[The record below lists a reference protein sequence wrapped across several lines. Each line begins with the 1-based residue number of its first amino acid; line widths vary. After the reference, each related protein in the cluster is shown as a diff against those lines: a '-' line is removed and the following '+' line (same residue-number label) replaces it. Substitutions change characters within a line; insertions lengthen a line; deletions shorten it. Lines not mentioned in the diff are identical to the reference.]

1 MHPAAW
7 MIAIG
12 SAEPPAMPAEGVE
25 DVEVVEVVEAG
36 MSDALT
42 VIVPPS
48 DSRNAIT
55 AQICWGERV
64 RVMSGMIGSYP
75 WTTKARGCVSDSYR
89 YALQSFPDSRLPQRA
104 PIGPWPFSSV
114 SKLGAR
120 VPKPWH
126 VVHPPM
132 PVKPCSPAWTSC
144 SGVTSAPSVRAWG
157 TSDCT
162 CGLS

>member
-1 MHPAAW
+1 MIPANFSNPFVTLAPGSRIASRMPAALGRPPTCVSSGPIAAPSLPILWQPMHPAAW

-55 AQICWGERV
+55 AQICWGERG

-75 WTTKARGCVSDSYR
+75 WTTKARGCGSDSYR
-89 YALQSFPDSRLPQRA
+89 YALQCVPGSRLPQRA
-104 PIGPWPFSSV
+104 P
-114 SKLGAR
+114 
-120 VPKPWH
+120 
-126 VVHPPM
+126 
-132 PVKPCSPAWTSC
+132 
-144 SGVTSAPSVRAWG
+144 
-157 TSDCT
+157 
-162 CGLS
+162 